1 MAEASDKYREMGTG
15 ATVTEIILGEALLP
29 ITHPSQSQELPR
41 SDWLWQP
48 IEWGWSDITQSV
60 LSSCGIVGNMLV
72 IMVLFQRRAARIST
86 DTLIGALAVADF
98 LTSLLI
104 FPQPKPVRVPLT
116 FLGHAACKIVR
127 SAVFMWISINASV
140 FTLTAISVERYIAI
154 VHPLHFKRWMTPR
167 RTVVLILMIW
177 LLSLGLKCRSF
188 AVTVVDATS
197 GRCIVTYPSP
207 ESRTYFAFQELV
219 TMFLIPIATMLV
231 TQCLIARSLRR
242 DVRRFDADLQSS
254 GPSAK
259 LLLARKKVI
268 TLVLIVVL
276 IFVICWTPDG
286 IAYMALGL
294 QLVGPDFLFSTPY
307 NLFVNIAFFNSCV
320 NPMVYLI
327 RYPQFRVALK
337 ELFSRRSTE
346 MIKAPVFGQDERQF
360 Q

>member
-1 MAEASDKYREMGTG
+1 MAPESS
-15 ATVTEIILGEALLP
+15 TVPYQTQAF
-29 ITHPSQSQELPR
+29 QE
-41 SDWLWQP
+41 SEWVWQP
-48 IEWGWSDITQSV
+48 MEWRWSDITQSV

-116 FLGHAACKIVR
+116 FLGHAACKIIR

-188 AVTVVDATS
+188 AVTVVEATS
-197 GRCIVTYPSP
+197 RRCIVNYPSP
-207 ESRTYFAFQELV
+207 ESRTYFAFQEL
-219 TMFLIPIATMLV
+219 FTMLLAPV
-231 TQCLIARSLRR
+231 AIMLFTQVLVARALRR
-242 DVRRFDADLQSS
+242 DFLRLEANRQNS
-254 GPSAK
+254 GQSAK

-276 IFVICWTPDG
+276 IFVICWTPDS
-286 IAYMALGL
+286 IAYLALGL
-294 QLVGPDFLFSTPY
+294 QLLDPDFLFSTPY
-307 NLFVNIAFFNSCV
+307 NLLVNIAFFNSCV

-337 ELFSRRSTE
+337 ELFSCRSTARVKGP
-346 MIKAPVFGQDERQF
+346 IFGQDECQSV
-360 Q
+360 